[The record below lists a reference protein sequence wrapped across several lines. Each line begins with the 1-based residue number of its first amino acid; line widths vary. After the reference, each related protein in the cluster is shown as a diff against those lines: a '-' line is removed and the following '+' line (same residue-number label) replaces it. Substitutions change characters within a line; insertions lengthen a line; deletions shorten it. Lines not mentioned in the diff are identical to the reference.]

1 MNITLY
7 LMSKLLEEYN
17 NKLNT
22 KYFKTLKKLL
32 NKQHNNKYDSYFEN
46 ILSEGLLSESD
57 CNTQSVNQNITNSL
71 SLSITMS
78 DIKINDDNQD
88 DYYYKKPWNKLNI
101 IHKKIKIKEYISN
114 LMLTKH
120 KKKTLIDN
128 LINLLNNKKLNKK
141 NDVDYDTFNGK
152 IISISI
158 LKCKNDEYFI

>member
-101 IHKKIKIKEYISN
+101 IHKKIKIKEYINN